1 MVSKNSPAKSP
12 AKPAVK
18 KPAANSAAKPASTS
32 GGVVLPKGYKPS
44 EKEAFMNPRQ
54 LEYFRQVLLTWRKQ
68 LQTEI
73 SETLTHLSQQSMHE
87 ADTTDRAQLESGASL
102 ELRTRDRE
110 SKLLGKIDAALKR
123 IDDGSYGYCEETGE
137 PISLARLMARPIA
150 SLSLDAQE
158 RHERK
163 ERTYRDD

>member
-1 MVSKNSPAKSP
+1 M
-12 AKPAVK
+12 
-18 KPAANSAAKPASTS
+18 
-32 GGVVLPKGYKPS
+32 GVVLPAGYKPS

-54 LEYFRQVLLTWRKQ
+54 LEYFRQLLLAWRKQ

-87 ADTTDRAQLESGASL
+87 ADTTDRAQLESDASL

-123 IDDGSYGYCEETGE
+123 IDEGSYGYCEETGE